1 MWRWTV
7 PATSIS
13 LTLIMDAF
21 ARSIR
26 QGISSAITGLRDPY
40 GVAADAVGNLFIAD
54 SRNDRILKVSPGG
67 VVTTIAGTLYSP
79 SGVAVDRAGTL
90 YR

>member
-54 SRNDRILKVSPGG
+54 SSNDRILKVSPGAWLQLLRG
-67 VVTTIAGTLYSP
+67 PCTALRVWP
-79 SGVAVDRAGTL
+79 
-90 YR
+90 